1 LALVA
6 LLAWY
11 VYINTLMLQL
21 AHPQWPGKLTAR
33 DLRALTP
40 AGRDRVTLTEALIEG
55 RFAGADKM
63 ADDELVISGRRW
75 SACFLGIILPRVSTA
90 PRFQAG
96 QTKPTEPPTTK
107 KGHYL
112 LNQLANRPAKR
123 IPASPRRGNFWR
135 RPVLAYQYTE
145 VVFTV

>member
-1 LALVA
+1 LVA

-40 AGRDRVTLTEALIEG
+40 PARDRVTLTEALIEG

-75 SACFLGIILPRVSTA
+75 SASSA
-90 PRFQAG
+90 
-96 QTKPTEPPTTK
+96 
-107 KGHYL
+107 
-112 LNQLANRPAKR
+112 
-123 IPASPRRGNFWR
+123 
-135 RPVLAYQYTE
+135 
-145 VVFTV
+145 